1 MESIDLTLFINLN
14 RRTDRLEEIQ
24 GELGRLSL
32 KHVERFPAI
41 EEKRGVIGCTKSHI
55 ECLKIGIERE
65 VDTLM
70 VCEDDLL
77 IVDPEA
83 LDASLK
89 SFLESETPWDVIFI
103 AGNVLFPVVI
113 HSPGAFRV
121 KNCQTTTAYL
131 VKKHYLPTLLAN
143 FETSLANATV
153 RPKDP
158 RWCLDIHWKVLQQK
172 DRWFALRPFSA
183 CQRDSY
189 SDIEK
194 RVTSYGKEMLKVG
207 IGQQKKVVVNLQGGT
222 GNQLFQAAYGFAL
235 AKRIGGQVVRSNV
248 ECKSL
253 RQHTG
258 IAQVLGGLPKGKP
271 LGIVVNQKGWAFHEH
286 DDGWITPSWDT
297 DLLVKGYY
305 QSSKFFREG
314 FPAFFD
320 FIKPSLHIPVIRR
333 KLKMPHPSTI
343 VLHILRGDY
352 LKHPGIHPSLKKG
365 YYLQAI
371 SYLRDLMKG
380 PIRIIVC
387 SDDLNWCRNQTWLTS
402 ATKKVL
408 FPTLNV
414 RQTLALMSKAS
425 NLIIANSTLSWW
437 GAFLACHRDSTAKV
451 VAPSHWFGPK
461 VNHDTRDMYEPSW
474 YVI

>member
-1 MESIDLTLFINLN
+1 MESIDLTLFINLDL
-14 RRTDRLEEIQ
+14 RIDRLKEIQ
-24 GELGRLSL
+24 RELARLSL

-41 EEKRGVIGCTKSHI
+41 KEERGALGCTKSHI

-65 VDTLM
+65 VDTLL

-77 IVDPEA
+77 IVDIEA

-89 SFLESETPWDVIFI
+89 CFLESETPWDVIFI
-103 AGNVLFPVVI
+103 AGNVFFPVLI
-113 HSPGAFRV
+113 HSSTAFRV

-143 FETSLANATV
+143 FQTSLANATV
-153 RPKDP
+153 KPKDP
-158 RWCLDIHWKVLQQK
+158 QWCLDMHWKVLQQK
-172 DRWFALRPFSA
+172 DRWFALRPLSA

-207 IGQQKKVVVNLQGGT
+207 KGQQKNVIVNLQGGT
-222 GNQLFQAAYGFAL
+222 GNQLFQAAYAFSL
-235 AKRIGGQVVRSNV
+235 AKRIGGEVVRSGV
-248 ECKSL
+248 KSKSF
-253 RQHTG
+253 RQHTR
-258 IAQVLGGLPKGKP
+258 IAQVLEGIPKRRP
-271 LGIVVNQKGWAFHEH
+271 LGTVVNQKGWAFHEH
-286 DDGWITPSWDT
+286 DDEWITPSWDT

-305 QSSKFFREG
+305 QSSKFFGDG

-320 FIKPSLHIPVIRR
+320 FIKSNLHIPVIRR
-333 KLKMPHPSTI
+333 KLKMPCPSTI
-343 VLHILRGDY
+343 VLHISRAGY
-352 LKHPGIHPSLKKG
+352 LKHPCIHPSLKKD

-371 SYLRDLMKG
+371 SYLRDLLEG
-380 PIRIIVC
+380 SIRIIVC
-387 SDDLNWCRNQTWLTS
+387 SDDLKWCQTRLWLTS
-402 ATKKVL
+402 AAKEVL
-408 FPTLNV
+408 FPKLNV

-437 GAFLACHRDSTAKV
+437 GAFLACHRDPSTRV
-451 VAPSHWFGPK
+451 VAPSRWFGPK

-474 YVI
+474 HVI